1 MFNSDWYNSLTKPDF
16 APPDWIFAPMWSI
29 LYVLMF
35 ISFIIYLTRKAP
47 DKKIGYFYF
56 FTQLILNLI
65 WTPAFFYLKSPLLAF
80 FVIAAMDI
88 FVILTIRKFY
98 SISKLSALLLIPYLL
113 WILFATYLN
122 LGYFLLN

>member
-29 LYVLMF
+29 LYVLMS

-47 DKKIGYFYF
+47 DKKIGYFHF